1 MDSQRE
7 LNERER
13 DILKSVI
20 QHYIASGKPV
30 GSRILS
36 KERNQ
41 RISPAT
47 IRNIMADLEE
57 AGYLIQPHTSAGRV
71 PTDMGYRFYVD
82 NLLESSCLNS
92 LDQELINGRIFTPD
106 SQDNV
111 MERISQAISHATNN
125 VGFVI
130 SPSLGHSLL
139 KHLELIQLG
148 DSKILVI
155 TVSKSGLVQNRII
168 QIDESFTQRELDQ
181 TARFLNENYSGYSLL
196 SIRDDILKKMKE
208 EKALYDRFLNNVIL
222 LCDRGLIDE
231 VAEPD
236 VDIYLDGASNF
247 LGQPEFTDTE
257 RMRSIFKTFEEKNRL
272 VKILNQCLRARP
284 GHGVRIIIGSE
295 NSLPGLR
302 EYTLISSPLTI
313 HDRNLGSVGI
323 LGPTRMEYA
332 KAINTVDYVA
342 KLYGQILGADSG
354 SGEVARL

>member
-1 MDSQRE
+1 MPSNHE
-7 LNERER
+7 LSERER

-36 KERNQ
+36 KERGKS
-41 RISPAT
+41 ISPAT

-57 AGYLIQPHTSAGRV
+57 SGYLIQPHTSAGRV
-71 PTDMGYRFYVD
+71 PTDKGYRFYVD
-82 NLLESSCLNS
+82 NLLESSCLDS
-92 LDQELINGRIFTPD
+92 SDQELIDGKIFTPD
-106 SQDNV
+106 SHDNV

-139 KHLELIQLG
+139 KHIEFIQLG

-155 TVSKSGLVQNRII
+155 IVSKSGLVQNRVIR
-168 QIDESFTQRELDQ
+168 IDEPFTQSELDQ
-181 TARFLNENYSGYSLL
+181 TAKLLNEHYSSYSLL
-196 SIRDDILKKMKE
+196 SIRDEILRKMKE
-208 EKALYDRFLNNVIL
+208 EKALYDRLHNNVIL

-247 LGQPEFTDTE
+247 LGQPEFADTM
-257 RMRSIFKTFEEKNRL
+257 RMRSIFKTFEEKSRL
-272 VKILNQCLRARP
+272 VKILNECIQAKP
-284 GHGVRIIIGSE
+284 GEGVRIIIGSE
-295 NSLPGLR
+295 NALPGMR
-302 EYTLISSPLTI
+302 EYTLISSPLMI
-313 HDRNLGSVGI
+313 QDQNLGSVGI

-332 KAINTVDYVA
+332 KAITIVDYVA
-342 KLYGQILGADSG
+342 KLYGQILSADSG
-354 SGEVARL
+354 SSAVVRI

>member
-1 MDSQRE
+1 MDANHE

-36 KERNQ
+36 KERSQ
-41 RISPAT
+41 CISPAT

-57 AGYLIQPHTSAGRV
+57 AGYLIQPHTSAGRI
-71 PTDMGYRFYVD
+71 PTDNGYRFYVD
-82 NLLESSCLNS
+82 NLLDSSCLNS
-92 LDQELINGRIFTPD
+92 SDQELINGRIFTPD

-130 SPSLGHSLL
+130 SPSLGHNLL
-139 KHLELIQLG
+139 KHIEFIQLS

-155 TVSKSGLVQNRII
+155 IVSKSGLVQNRII
-168 QIDESFTQRELDQ
+168 QIDEAFTQRELDQ
-181 TARFLNENYSGYSLL
+181 TAKFLNEHYSSYSLL
-196 SIRDDILKKMKE
+196 SIRNEILEKMKE
-208 EKALYDRFLNNVIL
+208 EKALYDRLLNNVIL

-231 VAEPD
+231 VADPD

-247 LGQPEFTDTE
+247 LGQPEFTDTK
-257 RMRSIFKTFEEKNRL
+257 RMRSIFKTFEEKSRL
-272 VKILNQCLRARP
+272 VKILNHCIQARP
-284 GHGVRIIIGSE
+284 GGGVRIIIGSE
-295 NSLPGLR
+295 NALPGMR

-342 KLYGQILGADSG
+342 KLYGQILNADSG
-354 SGEVARL
+354 SDEVARL